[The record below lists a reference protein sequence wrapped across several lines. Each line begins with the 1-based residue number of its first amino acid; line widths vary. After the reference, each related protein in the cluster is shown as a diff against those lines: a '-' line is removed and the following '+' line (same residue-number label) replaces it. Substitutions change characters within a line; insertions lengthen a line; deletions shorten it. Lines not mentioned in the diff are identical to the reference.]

1 MKKICFIT
9 SSRADYG
16 MVEIMVN
23 EALNYKKKYQIFL
36 IISGNHNDNF
46 FGKSINEIKFKKK
59 IKIYRVFSNQR
70 NKNLLSVALSFSKF
84 LKKFSHCLKKINPD
98 VFIVFGDRYEML
110 SATLSAFILGVP
122 IVHLAGG
129 EKTSGSL
136 DDGFRHSITKL
147 SNLHFPTSNIHK
159 KRIIQ
164 LGEHSKTVFNF
175 GSLNKQKIVNTNFL
189 TKAKLEKKFKIKF
202 FKKNI
207 LMTLHPEKISIKKNL
222 ENLKILLECLN
233 ILKDTR
239 IIITSPN
246 ADAGGVEMVNLIKN
260 FIRKKNKFTF
270 IKSFGSV
277 GYLSM
282 LRHIDGVIGNSS
294 SGISEVPLFSIKS
307 INLGNR
313 QKGREINKSVISC
326 KFNKKIIL
334 KSLKK
339 LKKNN
344 TSIKI
349 MKRDKLVAKK
359 ILKKIIKFNFKKKSN
374 KEFKDLKFNI

>member
-9 SSRADYG
+9 TTRADYG
-16 MVEIMVN
+16 MVKIMVN
-23 EALNYKKKYQIFL
+23 EALKYKKKNQIFL

-46 FGKSINEIKFKKK
+46 FGKSINEIKLKKE
-59 IKIYRVFSNQR
+59 IKTYRVFSNQR

-84 LKKFSHCLKKINPD
+84 LKKFSHTLKKINPD

-122 IVHLAGG
+122 VVHLAGG

-147 SNLHFPTSNIHK
+147 SNLHFPTSNIYK

-164 LGEHSKTVFNF
+164 MGEHPKTVFNF
-175 GSLNKQKIVNTNFL
+175 GSLNKQKIATTNFL
-189 TKAKLEKKFKIKF
+189 TKTKLEKKFKIKF
-202 FKKNI
+202 LKKNI

-233 ILKDTR
+233 ILKNTR

-260 FIRKKNKFTF
+260 FIRKKNKFKF

-282 LRHIDGVIGNSS
+282 LKYVDGVIGNSS
-294 SGISEVPLFSIKS
+294 SGISEAPLFSIKS

-313 QKGREINKSVISC
+313 QKGREINKSVISF
-326 KFNKKIIL
+326 KFNKNIIL
-334 KSLKK
+334 KNLKK

-349 MKRDKLVAKK
+349 TKRDKFVAKK
-359 ILKKIIKFNFKKKSN
+359 ILKKIIKFNYKKKSN
-374 KEFKDLKFNI
+374 KEFKDLKFYR